1 MSLSE
6 KVALVASVRAE
17 YSLTAALSALEIPKA
32 TWYYH
37 TQQKVPYE
45 QKYAHLRPLL
55 EQIAREHP
63 AYGIPRITRE
73 LRDRYGQRVNHKVV
87 QRLLQSWELALLRST
102 HVPEPSLVRQV
113 IVAVG
118 ERANLV
124 AQLEDIGLFEVAYT
138 DFTELLYADGAA
150 KAYLMSIID
159 HTSKFVYGWA
169 VGEQANTELALQA
182 WQRAKQTFR
191 KYGISCEG
199 MIVHHDQDAVYT
211 GYAWT
216 GQLLLKDKVQ
226 LSYALDG
233 AKDNPAMESFNSRFK
248 AEGESLFLDA
258 ADLAQ
263 LEQVVAQQMSYHNTQ
278 RRHSSLG
285 YLSPLAYLKK
295 VWSGQHKGK
304 SGQARAKS

>member
-6 KVALVASVRAE
+6 KVALVTSVRE
-17 YSLTAALSALEIPKA
+17 QYSLTAALAALEIPKA

-37 TQQKVPYE
+37 TQQKVSYE

-55 EQIAREHP
+55 EQIARDHP
-63 AYGIPRITRE
+63 AYGIPRIIRE

-87 QRLLQSWELALLRST
+87 QRLLQMWELALLRST
-102 HVPEPSLVRQV
+102 HIPEPSPVRQV

-138 DFTELLYADGAA
+138 DFTELRYADGTS
-150 KAYLMSIID
+150 KAYLMPIID
-159 HTSKFVYGWA
+159 HTSKLVYGWA
-169 VGEQANTELALQA
+169 VGEQANTELAWQA

-191 KYGISCEG
+191 RYGIPCEG

-211 GYAWT
+211 SYAWT
-216 GQLLLKDKVQ
+216 GPLLLNDKVQ

-233 AKDNPAMESFNSRFK
+233 AKDNPEMESFNSRFK

-263 LEQVVAQQMSYHNTQ
+263 LIKVVARQMIYHNTK

-295 VWSGQHKGK
+295 IWAGSK
-304 SGQARAKS
+304 S

>member
-1 MSLSE
+1 MSLTE
-6 KVALVASVRAE
+6 KVELVASVRAE
-17 YSLTAALSALEIPKA
+17 YGLTAALAALELPKA

-55 EQIAREHP
+55 EQIARDHP

-73 LRDRYGQRVNHKVV
+73 LRDTYQQRVNHKVV
-87 QRLLQSWELALLRST
+87 QRLLQAWELTLLRST
-102 HVPEPSLVRQV
+102 HLPEPSPVRQV

-124 AQLEDIGLFEVAYT
+124 AQLDEIGLFEVAYT
-138 DFTELLYADGAA
+138 DFTELVYADGAG
-150 KAYLMSIID
+150 KAYLMPIID
-159 HTSKFVYGWA
+159 HTSKLIYGWA
-169 VGEQANTELALQA
+169 VGQQANTELALQA

-191 KYGISCEG
+191 RYGIAGEG

-216 GQLLLKDKVQ
+216 GQLLLNDKVQ
-226 LSYALDG
+226 LSYALQG

-248 AEGESLFLDA
+248 AEGHSLFLDA
-258 ADLAQ
+258 ADLGQ
-263 LEQVVAQQMSYHNTQ
+263 LEQVVAQQMTYHNTK

-295 VWSGQHKGK
+295 VWSGKRDGK
-304 SGQARAKS
+304 LSRAGSKS

>member
-1 MSLSE
+1 MSLTE
-6 KVALVASVRAE
+6 KVELVTSVREE
-17 YSLTAALSALEIPKA
+17 YGLTAALAALELPKA

-37 TQQKVPYE
+37 IQQKVSYE

-55 EQIAREHP
+55 EQIARDHP

-73 LRDRYGQRVNHKVV
+73 LRESYGQRVNHKVV
-87 QRLLQSWELALLRST
+87 QRLLQAWELSLLRST
-102 HVPEPSLVRQV
+102 HVPEPSPVRQV

-124 AQLEDIGLFEVAYT
+124 AQLDNIGLFEVAYT
-138 DFTELLYADGAA
+138 DFTELVYADGAS
-150 KAYLMSIID
+150 KAYLMPIID
-159 HTSKFVYGWA
+159 HTSKLVYGWA
-169 VGEQANTELALQA
+169 VGEQANTALALQA

-191 KYGISCEG
+191 RYGLACED

-211 GYAWT
+211 SYAWT
-216 GQLLLKDKVQ
+216 GQLLLHDKVQ

-248 AEGESLFLDA
+248 AEGASLFLDA
-258 ADLAQ
+258 AALDQ
-263 LEQVVAQQMSYHNTQ
+263 LEQVVAKQMIYHNTK

-295 VWSGQHKGK
+295 IWSGQPGGTGSK
-304 SGQARAKS
+304 S

>member
-6 KVALVASVRAE
+6 KVALVTSVREE
-17 YSLTAALSALEIPKA
+17 YSLTAALAALEIPKA

-37 TQQKVPYE
+37 TQQKVSYE

-55 EQIAREHP
+55 EQIARDHP

-73 LRDRYGQRVNHKVV
+73 LRDRYGQQVNHKVV
-87 QRLLQSWELALLRST
+87 QRLLQMWELALLRST
-102 HVPEPSLVRQV
+102 HIPAPSPVRQV

-118 ERANLV
+118 ERANRV

-150 KAYLMSIID
+150 KAYLMTLID
-159 HTSKFVYGWA
+159 HTSKLVYGWA

-191 KYGISCEG
+191 KYGIPREG

-226 LSYALDG
+226 LSYALEG
-233 AKDNPAMESFNSRFK
+233 AKDNPEMESFNSRFK

-258 ADLAQ
+258 ADLGQ
-263 LEQVVAQQMSYHNTQ
+263 LEHVVAQQMTYYNTK

-285 YLSPLAYLKK
+285 YLAPLAYLKK

-304 SGQARAKS
+304 SGQAGSKS

>member
-6 KVALVASVRAE
+6 KVALVASVWEE
-17 YSLTAALSALEIPKA
+17 YSLTAALAALEIPKA

-37 TQQKVPYE
+37 TQQKVAYE
-45 QKYAHLRPLL
+45 QKYVHLRPLL

-73 LRDRYGQRVNHKVV
+73 LRERYGQRVNHKVV
-87 QRLLQSWELALLRST
+87 QRLLQVWELALLRST
-102 HVPEPSLVRQV
+102 HIPEPSPVRQV

-138 DFTELLYADGAA
+138 DFTELLYADGTA
-150 KAYLMSIID
+150 KAYLISIID
-159 HTSKFVYGWA
+159 HTSKLVYGWA
-169 VGEQANTELALQA
+169 VGQQANTTLTLQA
-182 WQRAKQTFR
+182 WQRAKQSFR
-191 KYGISCEG
+191 KYGIPCEG
-199 MIVHHDQDAVYT
+199 MIVHHDQDTLYT
-211 GYAWT
+211 GCAWT
-216 GQLLLKDKVQ
+216 GRLLLKDKVQ

-248 AEGESLFLDA
+248 AEGASLFLDA
-258 ADLAQ
+258 ADLDQ
-263 LEQVVAQQMSYHNTQ
+263 LEQVVARQMTYHNTQ

-295 VWSGQHKGK
+295 IWAGSK
-304 SGQARAKS
+304 S

>member
-1 MSLSE
+1 MNLSE
-6 KVALVASVRAE
+6 KVELVASVREE
-17 YSLTAALSALEIPKA
+17 YGLRAALAALELPKA

-55 EQIAREHP
+55 EQIARVHP

-73 LRDRYGQRVNHKVV
+73 LRDTYQQRVNHKVV
-87 QRLLQSWELALLRST
+87 QRLLQTWELTLLRST
-102 HVPEPSLVRQV
+102 HVPEPSPVRQV

-138 DFTELLYADGAA
+138 DFTELLYADGAG
-150 KAYLMSIID
+150 KAYLMPIID
-159 HTSKFVYGWA
+159 HTSKLVYGWA

-191 KYGISCEG
+191 KYGIPCEG
-199 MIVHHDQDAVYT
+199 MIVHHDQDTVYT
-211 GYAWT
+211 SYAWT

-226 LSYALDG
+226 LSYALEG
-233 AKDNPAMESFNSRFK
+233 AKDNPEMESFNSRFK
-248 AEGESLFLDA
+248 AEGESLFLNA
-258 ADLAQ
+258 ADLGH
-263 LEQVVAQQMSYHNTQ
+263 LEQVVAMQMSYHNTK

-295 VWSGQHKGK
+295 IWSGQPNGK
-304 SGQARAKS
+304 PNRVRSKS

>member
-1 MSLSE
+1 MSLKE
-6 KVALVASVRAE
+6 KVALVTSVRDE
-17 YSLTAALSALEIPKA
+17 YSLTVALAALEIPKA

-55 EQIAREHP
+55 EQIARDHP

-73 LRDRYGQRVNHKVV
+73 LRDSYGQRVNHKVV
-87 QRLLQSWELALLRST
+87 QRLLQAWKLTLLRST
-102 HVPEPSLVRQV
+102 HVPEPSPVRQV

-124 AQLEDIGLFEVAYT
+124 AQLDEIGLFEVAYT
-138 DFTELLYADGAA
+138 DFTELVYADGTA
-150 KAYLMSIID
+150 KAYLMPIID
-159 HTSKFVYGWA
+159 HISKLVYGWA
-169 VGEQANTELALQA
+169 VGQQANTELALQA

-211 GYAWT
+211 SYAWT
-216 GQLLLKDKVQ
+216 GPLLLNDKVQ
-226 LSYALDG
+226 LSYALEG
-233 AKDNPAMESFNSRFK
+233 AKDNPEMESFNSRFK
-248 AEGESLFLDA
+248 AEGASLFLDA
-258 ADLAQ
+258 ANLGQ
-263 LEQVVAQQMSYHNTQ
+263 LEQVVAQQMTYYNTK

-285 YLSPLAYLKK
+285 YLAPLAYLKK
-295 VWSGQHKGK
+295 VWSGQHKSK
-304 SGQARAKS
+304 SSQAGSKS

>member
-6 KVALVASVRAE
+6 KVELVASVREA
-17 YSLTAALSALEIPKA
+17 YSLTAALATLEIPKA

-37 TQQKVPYE
+37 TQQKVSYE
-45 QKYAHLRPLL
+45 QKYAYLRPLL
-55 EQIAREHP
+55 EQVAREHP

-73 LRDRYGQRVNHKVV
+73 LRERYGQQVNHKVV
-87 QRLLQSWELALLRST
+87 QRLLQVWELALLRAT
-102 HVPEPSLVRQV
+102 HIPEPSPVRQV

-124 AQLEDIGLFEVAYT
+124 AQLQDIGLFEVAYT
-138 DFTELLYADGAA
+138 DFTELLYADGTT
-150 KAYLMSIID
+150 KAYLMSIVD
-159 HTSKFVYGWA
+159 HTSKLVYGWA
-169 VGEQANTELALQA
+169 VGQQANTELALHA

-191 KYGISCEG
+191 KYGIPCEG

-248 AEGESLFLDA
+248 AEGASLFLDA
-258 ADLAQ
+258 ADLDQ
-263 LEQVVAQQMSYHNTQ
+263 LEQVVAKQMTYHNTK

-295 VWSGQHKGK
+295 IWAGSK
-304 SGQARAKS
+304 S

>member
-6 KVALVASVRAE
+6 KVALVASVREE
-17 YSLTAALSALEIPKA
+17 YGLTAALAALELPKA

-45 QKYAHLRPLL
+45 QKYTHLRPLL
-55 EQIAREHP
+55 EQIARDHP

-73 LRDRYGQRVNHKVV
+73 LRDTYQHRVNHKVV
-87 QRLLQSWELALLRST
+87 QRLLQAWELSLLRST
-102 HVPEPSLVRQV
+102 HVPEPSPVRQV

-124 AQLEDIGLFEVAYT
+124 AQLDKIGLFEVAYT
-138 DFTELLYADGAA
+138 DFTELRYADGAG
-150 KAYLMSIID
+150 KAYLMPIID
-159 HTSKFVYGWA
+159 HTSKLVYGWA

-191 KYGISCEG
+191 KYGIAWEG
-199 MIVHHDQDAVYT
+199 MIIHHDQDAVYT
-211 GYAWT
+211 SYAWT
-216 GQLLLKDKVQ
+216 GQLLLQDKVQ

-233 AKDNPAMESFNSRFK
+233 AKHNPAMESFNSRFK
-248 AEGESLFLDA
+248 AEGHSLFLDA
-258 ADLAQ
+258 ADLDP
-263 LEQVVAQQMSYHNTQ
+263 LEQVVARQMTYHNTK

-295 VWSGQHKGK
+295 IWSGKGDGK
-304 SGQARAKS
+304 SSRAGSTS